1 MIYGRIVLTVKGP
14 KTLGGIQCPQFL
26 EKQIWKILIIRNYQ
40 IPSTFRH
47 MILSVE
53 LIALIKSA
61 FSRIDPL
68 SLFFSRNFFQS
79 STDLIQNCG
88 LLQNR
93 YIFPK
98 AVFEKFVGYTAAR
111 RQLQCK

>member
-1 MIYGRIVLTVKGP
+1 MIYGRIALTVKGP

-26 EKQIWKILIIRNYQ
+26 EKQIWKILIIGNYQ

-47 MILSVE
+47 MRLSVE

-68 SLFFSRNFFQS
+68 SLFFFPETFS
-79 STDLIQNCG
+79 SHQQT
-88 LLQNR
+88 
-93 YIFPK
+93 
-98 AVFEKFVGYTAAR
+98 
-111 RQLQCK
+111 